1 MTTPDAKVVS
11 LEYVDGPKPEGI
23 IDLSW
28 ATRKGVDLDVTAAL
42 IAALDVVVSV
52 PQTACDI
59 AGAVGT
65 PIRALVSENP
75 PWRFAEAA
83 GDAWIWKDVK
93 TYRKEPGSS
102 WMPVVTK
109 LARDLRE
116 ERGLM

>member
-1 MTTPDAKVVS
+1 M
-11 LEYVDGPKPEGI
+11 

-52 PQTACDI
+52 PQTVCDI

-65 PIRALVSENP
+65 PIRAMVHENP

-83 GDAWIWKDVK
+83 GDAWIWQDVK
-93 TYRKEPGSS
+93 TYRRERGAS
-102 WMPVVTK
+102 WMPVVVK

-116 ERGLM
+116 EWGMM